1 MSKLDEEID
10 KLDEQI
16 EMARRHVREGRRIV
30 AAQRE
35 RIARGMNSEDAHQ
48 LLANCE
54 QSLEIFERDLER
66 LLNGRDKK
74 V

>member
-1 MSKLDEEID
+1 MS

-16 EMARRHVREGRRIV
+16 ETARRHVREGRRIV

-35 RIARGMNSEDAHQ
+35 RIAWGMNSEDAHQ
-48 LLANCE
+48 LLANFE
-54 QSLEIFERDLER
+54 QSMEIFERDLER
-66 LLNGRDKK
+66 LLNARDKK